1 MPIPWIRTNA
11 DRLLPVALSAA
22 SLAEVLAVHTGYD
35 ARIFVPIAALLPLAL
50 HWRKRFPVP
59 VLALNVAAWVVID
72 TFTPH
77 NEDPLT
83 LAITLAI
90 AVYSA
95 AAFTSGRW
103 AVAGGLMTLSLAG
116 LGVIADS
123 DEGTVIDVLGNAI
136 FFLGIFGGVWLAGRA
151 MRRRRRREA
160 ELIVEREQRA
170 REAVMEERTRIA
182 RELHDVVA
190 HAISVIV
197 LQARGA
203 RHALDDEPDDARGAI
218 DAIERTAAQALGE
231 MRRLLAIL
239 RADDEAASLAPEASL
254 AQLDVLAGE
263 IRAAGLPVE
272 LRVDGEPRELSPGL
286 DASAYRIVQEA
297 LTNALKHAGGSRA
310 TVTVVYGDGVLDLE
324 VADDGV
330 GHGNGTGNGHGH
342 GLLGMR
348 ERAAVFGGRID
359 AGPRDGGG
367 YAVRAQLPT

>member
-1 MPIPWIRTNA
+1 
-11 DRLLPVALSAA
+11 V
-22 SLAEVLAVHTGYD
+22 EVLTIHTGYD
-35 ARIFVPIAALLPLAL
+35 GRIFVPLAVLVPLTLLA
-50 HWRKRFPVP
+50 RKRHPVP
-59 VLALNVAAWVVID
+59 VLALNMAAWIVID
-72 TFTPH
+72 TNTPH

-95 AAFTSGRW
+95 AAYTSGRA
-103 AVAGGLMTLSLAG
+103 AVAAGALTLSIAG

-123 DEGTVIDVLGNAI
+123 DEGTALDVLGNAI

-160 ELIVEREQRA
+160 ELIVEREHRA
-170 REAVMEERTRIA
+170 REAVIEERTRIA

-203 RHALDDEPDDARGAI
+203 RHALADEPDDARGAI
-218 DAIERTAAQALGE
+218 DAIERTASQALGE

-263 IRAAGLPVE
+263 LRAAGLPVE
-272 LRVDGEPRELSPGL
+272 VRVDGEPRELSPGL
-286 DASAYRIVQEA
+286 DASAFRIVQEA
-297 LTNALKHAGGSRA
+297 LTNALKHADGSRA
-310 TVTVVYGDGVLDLE
+310 TVTVGYGDGVLDLE
-324 VADDGV
+324 VSDDGV
-330 GHGNGTGNGHGH
+330 GHANGAGNGHG
-342 GLLGMR
+342 LIGMR

-367 YAVRAQLPT
+367 YTVRARLPT